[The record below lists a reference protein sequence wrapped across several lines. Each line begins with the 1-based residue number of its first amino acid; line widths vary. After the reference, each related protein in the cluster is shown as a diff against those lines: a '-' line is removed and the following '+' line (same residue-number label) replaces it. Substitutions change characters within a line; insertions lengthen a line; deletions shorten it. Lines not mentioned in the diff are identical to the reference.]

1 MFVSKRLHRISFS
14 QFVFVVF
21 PHLGGGGII
30 GAGQFRD
37 PQFFLL
43 HIFKYCPALQNNKNL
58 EGKSGRLFSDWECWC
73 SSISWD
79 GAVRMG
85 TINSKGRTCLR
96 KWRRKSNKLHGD
108 QPVKRRRARKYLNWV
123 SNTSSCLN
131 WNYCQWKRKD
141 RSTKHWLVN
150 ERRRY
155 PEQEKSFKFCLA
167 DFFPEGGGG

>member
-85 TINSKGRTCLR
+85 TINSKGRSCFR

-108 QPVKRRRARKYLNWV
+108 QPVKRRRARKDLNWV
-123 SNTSSCLN
+123 SNTSFCLN
-131 WNYCQWKRKD
+131 WNYCRWKKND
-141 RSTKHWLVN
+141 RSSRSISLDK
-150 ERRRY
+150 ERSRY
-155 PEQEKSFKFCLA
+155 L
-167 DFFPEGGGG
+167 

>member
-30 GAGQFRD
+30 GAGQFGD

-43 HIFKYCPALQNNKNL
+43 RIFKYCPALQNNKNL
-58 EGKSGRLFSDWECWC
+58 EGKSGRLFSYGEWWC

-79 GAVRMG
+79 GSVRMG
-85 TINSKGRTCLR
+85 TINSKGRTCFR

-108 QPVKRRRARKYLNWV
+108 QPVKRRRARKDLNWV
-123 SNTSSCLN
+123 SNTSSCWN
-131 WNYCQWKRKD
+131 WNYCQWKKKD
-141 RSTKHWLVN
+141 RSSRSRSISLDK
-150 ERRRY
+150 ERSRY
-155 PEQEKSFKFCLA
+155 L
-167 DFFPEGGGG
+167 